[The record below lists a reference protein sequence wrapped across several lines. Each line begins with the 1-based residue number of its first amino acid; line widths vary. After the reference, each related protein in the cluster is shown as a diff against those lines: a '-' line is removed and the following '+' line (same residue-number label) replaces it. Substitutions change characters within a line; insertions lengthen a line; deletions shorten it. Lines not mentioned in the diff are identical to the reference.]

1 VELMSLAA
9 RLTLDSSDYERGLD
23 SAEKRSSTFADV
35 LKANLVT
42 KGIEVAIDAFK
53 RLASVA
59 TSTVQEIVSAY
70 ADYEQLV
77 GGVETLFK
85 DSADK
90 VKQYADEAYKTAGLS
105 ANEYMDTVTSF
116 SASLIQS
123 LGGDTAQAAELAN
136 QAIID
141 MSD

>member
-1 VELMSLAA
+1 MELMSLAA